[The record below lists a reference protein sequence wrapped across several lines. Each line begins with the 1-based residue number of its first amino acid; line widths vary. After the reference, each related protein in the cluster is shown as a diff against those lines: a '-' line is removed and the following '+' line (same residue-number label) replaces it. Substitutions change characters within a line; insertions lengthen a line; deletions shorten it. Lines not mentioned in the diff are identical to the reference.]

1 MLKKI
6 LPFLMLSL
14 LMAGCTA
21 TLTNLTP
28 LQQVRN
34 DNNFYPVDAA
44 FNSKQQSLLWDTI
57 QPYVVV
63 GTNLYPMQP
72 TLVLTN
78 RWEGLIPV
86 PPDKNIVHYFYKFD
100 FRYYDFGIPK
110 SDSARSSQY
119 TLKILEK

>member
-6 LPFLMLSL
+6 LPVLTLSL

-63 GTNLYPMQP
+63 GTNFYPMQP
-72 TLVLTN
+72 TPVLTN
-78 RWEGLIPV
+78 RWEGLVPV
-86 PPDKNIVHYFYKFD
+86 APDQNIVHYYYKFD

-110 SDSARSSQY
+110 TDSARSAQF
-119 TLKILEK
+119 TLHILDK